1 MKKSLAGILIL
12 TMLCTALSFPAF
24 GQKNVL
30 KSKEINQYSSSVMKE
45 PRGRVI
51 STGVLQISN
60 VGNGEIGAF
69 IQTLTHTDVD
79 ETIFTV
85 YLDRWIESEK
95 RWADIDN
102 YTFRFSKEDYP
113 DEDLSMKS
121 VSFNIIGQ
129 PTDCYYRLRGTH
141 LVISGDIRES
151 LSNET
156 DGILITK

>member
-1 MKKSLAGILIL
+1 MKRKVIGILL
-12 TMLCTALSFPAF
+12 VAVLCTLFTFPVF
-24 GQKNVL
+24 GQKDTLRCEEASQLSRVA
-30 KSKEINQYSSSVMKE
+30 SS

-51 STGVLQISN
+51 STGYLQISN

-95 RWADIDN
+95 RWADIDS
-102 YTFRFSKEDYP
+102 YMFSFSKEDYP

-156 DGILITK
+156 DGVLITK